1 MEENG
6 NHQLD
11 YYLSSL
17 DELGEVL
24 IDADKADQVG
34 SGILRLT
41 LGTIMASKGAI
52 FLYNTKTDDMNVL
65 VSKGAD
71 INSVFK
77 PPKNIKVELTKY
89 RHNHVIMENEK
100 KWITGELKKYVMNA
114 QIKVILPL
122 FHKDQFLGMLCI
134 GRKFMGELYS
144 PSDFKILEIISNH
157 LTKALYN
164 YELIDVVERKKT
176 ELNMKLLELE
186 TLFDISVA
194 ISSVLD
200 DDELGNEIL
209 WRSVGILNASKGI
222 ILLKNNSSPILQPH
236 VNFNWDNDFPLISK
250 NLAIFKNI
258 IEMRKGKILTEEDN
272 DALQEKLNEKNLIIT
287 PILTKNKSIGFMVLA
302 NKETRSGTEPFNHLD
317 LDLLSSLSN
326 QVAVAMENAKLFKD
340 ITKEKQFNESILGS
354 IATGVITFDKL
365 GEVDSINAAGL
376 KILKMQKE
384 EIIGNHYLYLFE
396 KDEEILSLINSS
408 ENEGK
413 INSEINLSFHTVSEE
428 TIINISIA
436 PRIDPEKDVQGLV
449 MAIEDISDVSKVK
462 NTFKRYVSK
471 QVVDELLDNE
481 DKLNLGG
488 EEREATILFTD
499 IRGFTSMSEKMDPK
513 TVVSTLNEYFS
524 EMIDIVFKYNGTLD
538 KIIGDELMIVYGA
551 PLLSED
557 DTIRAVNTAIEMQ
570 LCIKE
575 MNKKRKKKKE
585 AEILVGAGINRGN
598 VVSGNIGSREM
609 MDYTVIGD
617 TVNLGA
623 RLCSAAK
630 PGEILVS
637 TSVYE
642 SSKNDFVFKKL
653 EPILV
658 KGKEKKVNVYRVKE
672 RN

>member
-6 NHQLD
+6 NEQLE

-17 DELGEVL
+17 DELGEIL
-24 IDADKADQVG
+24 IDADKAHQVG

-52 FLYNTKTDDMNVL
+52 FLYNEKTDNL
-65 VSKGAD
+65 TSLSSKGAD
-71 INSVFK
+71 VKQTFQ
-77 PPKNIKVELTKY
+77 PPKNLKIELQQHRKNY
-89 RHNHVIMENEK
+89 VLMDDKK
-100 KWITGELKKYVMNA
+100 KWISGILEEYVKNA
-114 QIKVILPL
+114 KINTILPL
-122 FHKDQFLGMLCI
+122 FHKDQFLGLLCI
-134 GRKFMGELYS
+134 GRKFMGQSYTN
-144 PSDFKILEIISNH
+144 SDYKILEIISNH

-164 YELIDVVERKKT
+164 YRLIDEVKKKKT

-200 DDELGNEIL
+200 AEELGNEVL

-222 ILLKNNSSPILQPH
+222 IFLNNDSSPILQPQ
-236 VNFNWDNDFPLISK
+236 VNFNWENDFPLISK
-250 NLAIFKNI
+250 NLSIFKNI

-272 DALQEKLNEKNLIIT
+272 NSLQKKLDEKNLIIA
-287 PILTKNKSIGFMVLA
+287 PISTKNKSIGFMVLA
-302 NKETRSGTEPFNHLD
+302 NKETRSGTEPFNSLD

-326 QVAVAMENAKLFKD
+326 QAAVAIENAKLFKD

-376 KILKMQKE
+376 KILKMEKTD
-384 EIIGNHYLYLFE
+384 IIGNHFLYLFE

-413 INSEINLSFHTVSEE
+413 ISSEINMSFKTVSEE
-428 TIINISIA
+428 TIINISVA
-436 PRIDPEKDVQGLV
+436 PRMDPEKNMQGLV

-471 QVVDELLDNE
+471 QVVDEILDNE
-481 DKLNLGG
+481 AKLNLGG

-551 PLLSED
+551 PLSSKD
-557 DTIRAVNTAIEMQ
+557 DTFRAVKTAIEMQ

-575 MNKKRKKKKE
+575 MNKKRKEKNE

-617 TVNLGA
+617 TVNLGS
-623 RLCSAAK
+623 RLCSAAN

-637 TSVYE
+637 RSVYDGL
-642 SSKNDFVFKKL
+642 KNDFPFK
-653 EPILV
+653 EQDPIRV
-658 KGKEKKVNVYRVKE
+658 KGKAEKVNIYSIKSIY
-672 RN
+672 

>member
-6 NHQLD
+6 NEQLE

-17 DELGEVL
+17 DELGEIL
-24 IDADKADQVG
+24 IDADKAQQVG

-52 FLYNTKTDDMNVL
+52 FLYNEMTDNL
-65 VSKGAD
+65 TSLSSKGAD
-71 INSVFK
+71 VKNTFR
-77 PPKNIKVELTKY
+77 PPKNLKVELQKH
-89 RHNHVIMENEK
+89 RKNHVLVDDKK
-100 KWITGELKKYVMNA
+100 KWISGHLEEY
-114 QIKVILPL
+114 IKDAKINTILPL
-122 FHKDQFLGMLCI
+122 FHKNQFLGLLCI
-134 GRKFMGELYS
+134 GKKFMDQS
-144 PSDFKILEIISNH
+144 FTSADFKILEIISNH

-164 YELIDVVERKKT
+164 YQLIDEVKRKKT

-200 DDELGNEIL
+200 VEELGNEVL

-222 ILLKNNSSPILQPH
+222 MFLINESSPILQLH

-250 NLAIFKNI
+250 DLAIFKKIN
-258 IEMRKGKILTEEDN
+258 EMRKGKILTKEDN
-272 DALQEKLNEKNLIIT
+272 NSIQIKLDEKNLIIA
-287 PILTKNKSIGFMVLA
+287 PISTKSKSIGFMILA
-302 NKETRSGTEPFNHLD
+302 NKETRSGTVPFNLLD
-317 LDLLSSLSN
+317 LELLSSLSN
-326 QVAVAMENAKLFKD
+326 QAAVAMENAKLFKD
-340 ITKEKQFNESILGS
+340 ISKEKQFNESILGS
-354 IATGVITFDKL
+354 IATGVITLDRL

-376 KILKMQKE
+376 KILRMKKE
-384 EIIGNHYLYLFE
+384 DIIGNHYLYLFE

-408 ENEGK
+408 ESEGK
-413 INSEINLSFHTVSEE
+413 ISSEINIVFKTVSEE
-428 TIINISIA
+428 TIINISVA
-436 PRIDPEKDVQGLV
+436 PRVDPEKNIQGLV
-449 MAIEDISDVSKVK
+449 IAIEDISDVNKVK

-471 QVVDELLDNE
+471 QVVDEILDN
-481 DKLNLGG
+481 DAKLNLGG

-524 EMIDIVFKYNGTLD
+524 EMIDIVFKHNGTLD

-551 PLLSED
+551 PLSSKD
-557 DTIRAVNTAIEMQ
+557 DTLRAVKTAIEMQ

-575 MNKKRKKKKE
+575 MNKKRKKKNE

-598 VVSGNIGSREM
+598 VVSGNIGSRDM

-617 TVNLGA
+617 TVNLGS
-623 RLCSAAK
+623 RLCSAAS

-637 TSVYE
+637 KSVYNGL
-642 SSKNDFVFKKL
+642 KNDFSFNKL
-653 EPILV
+653 DPIRV
-658 KGKEKKVNVYRVKE
+658 KGKAEKVNIYSIK
-672 RN
+672 NIY

>member
-89 RHNHVIMENEK
+89 RHNHVIMDNEK

-222 ILLKNNSSPILQPH
+222 ILLKNNSSPILQRH
-236 VNFNWDNDFPLISK
+236 VNFNWENDFPLISK

>member
-89 RHNHVIMENEK
+89 RHNHVIMDNEK

>member
-89 RHNHVIMENEK
+89 RHNHVIMDNEK

-236 VNFNWDNDFPLISK
+236 VNFNWENDFPLISK

>member
-6 NHQLD
+6 NEHLE

-17 DELGEVL
+17 DELGEIL
-24 IDADKADQVG
+24 IDADKAQQVG

-52 FLYNTKTDDMNVL
+52 FIYNEKTDNL
-65 VSKGAD
+65 NSLSSKGTD
-71 INSVFK
+71 INQTFR
-77 PPKNIKVELTKY
+77 PPKNLKVELQKH
-89 RHNHVIMENEK
+89 RKNHVLMDKEK
-100 KWITGELKKYVMNA
+100 KWISGPLKEYVKNA
-114 QIKVILPL
+114 KINTILPL
-122 FHKDQFLGMLCI
+122 FHKDQFLGLLCI
-134 GRKFMGELYS
+134 GRKFMGQSYTT
-144 PSDFKILEIISNH
+144 SDYKILEIISNH

-164 YELIDVVERKKT
+164 YRLIDEVKKKKT

-200 DDELGNEIL
+200 AEELGNEVL
-209 WRSVGILNASKGI
+209 WRSVGILNASKGVM
-222 ILLKNNSSPILQPH
+222 LLKNDSSPILQPH

-258 IEMRKGKILTEEDN
+258 IETRKGKVLTEEDN
-272 DALQEKLNEKNLIIT
+272 NSLQKKLNEKNLIIA
-287 PILTKNKSIGFMVLA
+287 PISTKNKSIGFMVLA
-302 NKETRSGTEPFNHLD
+302 NKETRSGTESFNLLD

-326 QVAVAMENAKLFKD
+326 QAAVAIENAKLFKD

-376 KILKMQKE
+376 KILKMKKTD
-384 EIIGNHYLYLFE
+384 IIGNHYLFLFE
-396 KDEEILSLINSS
+396 EDEDILSLIKLC
-408 ENEGK
+408 EKEGK
-413 INSEINLSFHTVSEE
+413 ICSEINISFKTVSKD
-428 TIINISIA
+428 TIINISVA
-436 PRIDPEKDVQGLV
+436 PRMDPEKNIQGLV

-471 QVVDELLDNE
+471 QVVDEILDNE
-481 DKLNLGG
+481 AKLNLGG

-524 EMIDIVFKYNGTLD
+524 EMIDIVFKHNGTLD

-551 PLLSED
+551 PLSSKD
-557 DTIRAVNTAIEMQ
+557 DTFRAVKTAIEMQ

-575 MNKKRKKKKE
+575 MNKKRKKKNE

-598 VVSGNIGSREM
+598 VVSGNIGSRDM

-617 TVNLGA
+617 TVNLGS
-623 RLCSAAK
+623 RLCSAAS

-637 TSVYE
+637 RSVYKGL
-642 SSKNDFVFKKL
+642 KNDFSFNKL
-653 EPILV
+653 DPIRV
-658 KGKEKKVNVYRVKE
+658 KGKSEKINIYSVK
-672 RN
+672 NTY

>member
-1 MEENG
+1 MEGNG

-89 RHNHVIMENEK
+89 RHNHVIMDNEK

-236 VNFNWDNDFPLISK
+236 VNFNWENDFPLISK

>member
-6 NHQLD
+6 NEQLE

-17 DELGEVL
+17 DELGEIL
-24 IDADKADQVG
+24 IDADKDQQVG

-52 FLYNTKTDDMNVL
+52 FLYNEMTDNL
-65 VSKGAD
+65 TSLSSKGAD
-71 INSVFK
+71 VKKTFR
-77 PPKNIKVELTKY
+77 PPKNLKVELQKH
-89 RHNHVIMENEK
+89 RKNHVLVDDKK
-100 KWITGELKKYVMNA
+100 KWISGHLEEY
-114 QIKVILPL
+114 IKDAKINTILPL
-122 FHKDQFLGMLCI
+122 FHKNQFLGLLCI
-134 GRKFMGELYS
+134 GKKFMDQS
-144 PSDFKILEIISNH
+144 FTSADFKILEIISNH

-164 YELIDVVERKKT
+164 YQLIDEVKRKKT

-200 DDELGNEIL
+200 VEELGNEVL

-222 ILLKNNSSPILQPH
+222 MFLINESSPILQLH

-250 NLAIFKNI
+250 DLAIFKKIN
-258 IEMRKGKILTEEDN
+258 EMRKGKILTEEDN
-272 DALQEKLNEKNLIIT
+272 NSIQIKLDEKNLIIA
-287 PILTKNKSIGFMVLA
+287 PISTKSKSIGFMILA
-302 NKETRSGTEPFNHLD
+302 NKETRSGTVPFNLLD
-317 LDLLSSLSN
+317 LELLSSLSN
-326 QVAVAMENAKLFKD
+326 QAAVAMENAKLFKD
-340 ITKEKQFNESILGS
+340 ISKEKQFNESILGS
-354 IATGVITFDKL
+354 IATGVITLDRL

-376 KILKMQKE
+376 KILRMKKE
-384 EIIGNHYLYLFE
+384 DIIGNHYLYLFE

-408 ENEGK
+408 ESEGK
-413 INSEINLSFHTVSEE
+413 ISSEINIVFKTVSEE
-428 TIINISIA
+428 TIINISVA
-436 PRIDPEKDVQGLV
+436 PRVDPEKNIQGLV
-449 MAIEDISDVSKVK
+449 IAIEDISDVNKVK

-471 QVVDELLDNE
+471 QVVDEILDN
-481 DKLNLGG
+481 DAKLNLGG

-524 EMIDIVFKYNGTLD
+524 EMIDIVFKHNGTLD

-551 PLLSED
+551 PLSSKD
-557 DTIRAVNTAIEMQ
+557 DTLRAVKTAIEMQ

-575 MNKKRKKKKE
+575 MNKKRKKKNE

-598 VVSGNIGSREM
+598 VVSGNIGSRDM

-617 TVNLGA
+617 TVNLGS
-623 RLCSAAK
+623 RLCSAAS

-637 TSVYE
+637 KSVYNGL
-642 SSKNDFVFKKL
+642 KNDFSFNKL
-653 EPILV
+653 DPIRV
-658 KGKEKKVNVYRVKE
+658 KGKAEKVNIYSIK
-672 RN
+672 NIY

>member
-6 NHQLD
+6 NEQLE

-17 DELGEVL
+17 DELGEIL
-24 IDADKADQVG
+24 IDADKAHQVG

-52 FLYNTKTDDMNVL
+52 FLYNEKTDNL
-65 VSKGAD
+65 TSLSSKGAD
-71 INSVFK
+71 VKQTFQ
-77 PPKNIKVELTKY
+77 PPKNLKIELQQHRKNY
-89 RHNHVIMENEK
+89 VLMDDKK
-100 KWITGELKKYVMNA
+100 KWISGILEEYVKNA
-114 QIKVILPL
+114 KINTILPL
-122 FHKDQFLGMLCI
+122 FHKDQFLGLLCI
-134 GRKFMGELYS
+134 GRKFMGQSYTN
-144 PSDFKILEIISNH
+144 SDYKILEIISNH

-164 YELIDVVERKKT
+164 YRLIDEVKKKKT

-200 DDELGNEIL
+200 AEELGNEVL

-222 ILLKNNSSPILQPH
+222 IFLNNDSSPILQPQ
-236 VNFNWDNDFPLISK
+236 VNFNWENDFPLISK
-250 NLAIFKNI
+250 NLSIFKNI

-272 DALQEKLNEKNLIIT
+272 NSLQKKLDEKNLIIA
-287 PILTKNKSIGFMVLA
+287 PISTKNKSIGFMVLA
-302 NKETRSGTEPFNHLD
+302 NKETRSGTEPFNSLD

-326 QVAVAMENAKLFKD
+326 QAAVAIENAKLFKD

-354 IATGVITFDKL
+354 IATGVITFDRL

-376 KILKMQKE
+376 KILKMEKTD
-384 EIIGNHYLYLFE
+384 IIGNHFLYLFE

-413 INSEINLSFHTVSEE
+413 ISSEINMSFKTVSEE
-428 TIINISIA
+428 TIINISVA
-436 PRIDPEKDVQGLV
+436 PRMDPEKNMQGLV

-471 QVVDELLDNE
+471 QVVDEILDNE
-481 DKLNLGG
+481 AKLNLGG

-551 PLLSED
+551 PLSSKD
-557 DTIRAVNTAIEMQ
+557 DTFRAVKTAIEMQ

-575 MNKKRKKKKE
+575 MNKKRKEKNE

-617 TVNLGA
+617 TVNLGS
-623 RLCSAAK
+623 RLCSAAN

-637 TSVYE
+637 RSVYDGL
-642 SSKNDFVFKKL
+642 KNDFPFKEL
-653 EPILV
+653 DPIRV
-658 KGKEKKVNVYRVKE
+658 KGKAEKVNIYSIKSIY
-672 RN
+672 

>member
-6 NHQLD
+6 NEQLE

-17 DELGEVL
+17 DELGEIL
-24 IDADKADQVG
+24 IDADKVHQVG

-52 FLYNTKTDDMNVL
+52 FLYNEKTDNL
-65 VSKGAD
+65 TPLSSKGAD
-71 INSVFK
+71 VKQTFQ
-77 PPKNIKVELTKY
+77 PPKNLKIELQKH
-89 RHNHVIMENEK
+89 RKDHILIDEK
-100 KWITGELKKYVMNA
+100 KEWFSGPLDEYISNA
-114 QIKVILPL
+114 KINTILPL
-122 FHKDQFLGMLCI
+122 FHKDQFLGLLCI
-134 GRKFMGELYS
+134 GRKFMGQSYTK
-144 PSDFKILEIISNH
+144 SDYKILEIISNH

-164 YELIDVVERKKT
+164 YRLIDEVKKKRT

-200 DDELGNEIL
+200 IEDLGNEVL
-209 WRSVGILNASKGI
+209 WRSVGILNASKGVM
-222 ILLKNNSSPILQPH
+222 LLKNDSSPILQPH
-236 VNFNWDNDFPLISK
+236 VNFNWENDFPLISK

-258 IEMRKGKILTEEDN
+258 IEMRKGKILMEKDN
-272 DALQEKLNEKNLIIT
+272 NSLQKKLNEKNLIIS
-287 PILTKNKSIGFMVLA
+287 PISTKNKSIGFMVLA
-302 NKETRSGTEPFNHLD
+302 NKETRSGTEQFNSLD

-326 QVAVAMENAKLFKD
+326 QAAVAMENAKLFKE

-376 KILKMQKE
+376 KIINMKKAD
-384 EIIGNHYLYLFE
+384 IIGNHYLYLFE
-396 KDEEILSLINSS
+396 KDEEILSLISSS

-413 INSEINLSFHTVSEE
+413 ISSEINISFKTVSEE
-428 TIINISIA
+428 TIINVSVA
-436 PRIDPEKDVQGLV
+436 PRIDPEKRTQGLV

-471 QVVDELLDNE
+471 QVVDEILDNE
-481 DKLNLGG
+481 AKLDLGG

-524 EMIDIVFKYNGTLD
+524 EMIDIVFKHNGTLD

-551 PLLSED
+551 PLSSKD
-557 DTIRAVNTAIEMQ
+557 DTLRAVKTAIEMQ
-570 LCIKE
+570 LCIKK
-575 MNKKRKKKKE
+575 MNKKRKKKNE

-617 TVNLGA
+617 TVNLGS
-623 RLCSAAK
+623 RLCSAAS

-637 TSVYE
+637 RSVYE
-642 SSKNDFVFKKL
+642 GLKNDFSFNRL
-653 EPILV
+653 DPIRV
-658 KGKEKKVNVYRVKE
+658 KGKADKVNVYSIK
-672 RN
+672 NIY

>member
-6 NHQLD
+6 NEQLE

-17 DELGEVL
+17 DELGEIL
-24 IDADKADQVG
+24 IDADKAQQVG

-52 FLYNTKTDDMNVL
+52 FLYNEMTDNL
-65 VSKGAD
+65 TSLSSKGAD
-71 INSVFK
+71 VKKTFR
-77 PPKNIKVELTKY
+77 PPKNLKVELQKH
-89 RHNHVIMENEK
+89 RKNHVLVDDKK
-100 KWITGELKKYVMNA
+100 KWISGHLKEYIKNA
-114 QIKVILPL
+114 KINTILPL
-122 FHKDQFLGMLCI
+122 FHKNQFLGLLCI
-134 GRKFMGELYS
+134 GKKFMDQS
-144 PSDFKILEIISNH
+144 FTSADFKILEIISNH

-164 YELIDVVERKKT
+164 YQLIDEVKRKKT

-200 DDELGNEIL
+200 VEELGNEVL

-222 ILLKNNSSPILQPH
+222 MFLKNESSPILQLH

-250 NLAIFKNI
+250 NLAIFKKIN
-258 IEMRKGKILTEEDN
+258 EMRKGKILTEEDN
-272 DALQEKLNEKNLIIT
+272 NSIQIKLDEKNLIIA
-287 PILTKNKSIGFMVLA
+287 PISTKSKSIGFMILA
-302 NKETRSGTEPFNHLD
+302 NKETRSGTVPFNLLD
-317 LDLLSSLSN
+317 LELLSSLSN
-326 QVAVAMENAKLFKD
+326 QAAVAIENAKLFKD
-340 ITKEKQFNESILGS
+340 ISKEKQFNESILGS
-354 IATGVITFDKL
+354 IATGVITLDRL

-376 KILKMQKE
+376 KILRMKKE
-384 EIIGNHYLYLFE
+384 DIIGNHYLYLFE

-408 ENEGK
+408 ESEGK
-413 INSEINLSFHTVSEE
+413 ISSEINIVFKTVSEE
-428 TIINISIA
+428 TIINISVA
-436 PRIDPEKDVQGLV
+436 PRIDPEKNIQGLV
-449 MAIEDISDVSKVK
+449 IAIEDISDVNKVK

-471 QVVDELLDNE
+471 QVVDEILDN
-481 DKLNLGG
+481 DAKLNLGG

-524 EMIDIVFKYNGTLD
+524 EMIDIVFKHNGTLD

-551 PLLSED
+551 PLSSKD
-557 DTIRAVNTAIEMQ
+557 DTLRAVKTAIEMQ

-575 MNKKRKKKKE
+575 MNKKRKKKNE

-598 VVSGNIGSREM
+598 VVSGNIGSRDM

-617 TVNLGA
+617 TVNLGS
-623 RLCSAAK
+623 RLCSAAS

-637 TSVYE
+637 TSVYNGL
-642 SSKNDFVFKKL
+642 KNDFSFNKL
-653 EPILV
+653 DPIRV
-658 KGKEKKVNVYRVKE
+658 KGKAEKVNIYSIK
-672 RN
+672 NIY